1 MLYHMHDAFINDD
14 GDDDDDDDLEYTVQ
28 LQANCPFTRGLL
40 NPYRD
45 SIVGR

>member
-14 GDDDDDDDLEYTVQ
+14 DDVEYTVK
-28 LQANCPFTRGLL
+28 LQASSYSFTRGLL
-40 NPYRD
+40 NPYWD